1 MSIIDTMFLVAF
13 AGLVGGLMFLLV
25 DQYEHWTWNCRI
37 VAIPMIVIGSVA
49 LVLAPTLAIRNR
61 VINSVELTGTV
72 SEINAAQYHGYTEWL
87 AEIETEAGETYTV
100 TLGAGSRSKYQS
112 LSDFVLEGDTVTG
125 FVTPVIGREAIYDG
139 DIRSISRD

>member
-1 MSIIDTMFLVAF
+1 
-13 AGLVGGLMFLLV
+13 MFLLV

-37 VAIPMIVIGSVA
+37 VAIPMIVVGSVA

-72 SEINAAQYHGYTEWL
+72 SEINAAQYRGYTEWH
-87 AEIETEAGETYTV
+87 AEIEAEDKSVYTV
-100 TLGAGSRSKYQS
+100 AIGVGSRSDCKTIE
-112 LSDFVLEGDTVTG
+112 DFILEGDKVTG
-125 FVTPVIGREAIYDG
+125 IIYPVIGRDAIYDG